1 MIWSVSHLARGTG
14 VEQIEI
20 QAGSS
25 ITSNVVLETQTATR
39 TGWRDYSGVYLVPTG
54 QVSTVFLFE
63 ATAGGS
69 SGNLLDQ
76 ISFDR
81 PANACTLDTD
91 GDGIQNSYDLDSDG
105 DTIPD
110 ATETASD
117 TDADGIFDFLDLDS
131 DGDGI
136 PDQTEGI
143 VDTDGDGLPNYLDL
157 DSDSDTI
164 SDTIEG
170 IVDTDG
176 DGTPNYLDLDS
187 DEDGYSDS
195 VEGNVN
201 DSDSDGIVDYIDPR
215 DAGYSVSPNSL
226 IIVNESGTV
235 TASVFVTLTENLVL
249 M

>member
-1 MIWSVSHLARGTG
+1 MLYA
-14 VEQIEI
+14 
-20 QAGSS
+20 
-25 ITSNVVLETQTATR
+25 
-39 TGWRDYSGVYLVPTG
+39 
-54 QVSTVFLFE
+54 
-63 ATAGGS
+63 
-69 SGNLLDQ
+69 
-76 ISFDR
+76 
-81 PANACTLDTD
+81 DTD

-187 DEDGYSDS
+187 DEDGYNDS

-215 DAGYSVSPNSL
+215 DAGYNVNPNSL
-226 IIVNESGTV
+226 ITVNESGSV
-235 TASVFVTLTENLVL
+235 TASVLVTLDRKPSTNVTILVASADAAEVSIIDHHPCFHPC
-249 M
+249 